1 MDELSS
7 CATPQLPDNYSFQT
21 TNIVAQDGTPL
32 GTDLYLPKKKG
43 KFPTVLARTPYDKN
57 FVAILPIVKPF
68 LDQGFAVVVQDCRGR
83 LTSKGEFFPFV
94 DERKD
99 GLDTVKWIKKQKWS
113 NGKIAGFAGSYN
125 GYTQIAIADVL
136 DVATLHVTG
145 GNTYKI
151 IYPYGI
157 FSPKTVFSWGF
168 SMDTPQKEYDI
179 NKAYKILPLS
189 SAAIK
194 SYGKTNKFIAEYLKH
209 ENYDDFWKK
218 QNNSKYIKC
227 PALFMAG
234 WYDMFIGPQ
243 FDDFLALDKKT
254 GGKCRIVVGPW
265 CHGNQVLEKEY
276 GGEEKTGNRELLN
289 YQYLIAALKGQ
300 NTDKLFTSPYK
311 NKKYNLFIM
320 ERNEYVGS
328 DVWPPKETSPTKFYL
343 HSGKQLSTKIQKKNE
358 ALKYTY
364 DPADPFPSLGGS
376 IFGEDVGPADQSSTT
391 SRTDQLIFDME
402 IKNKPV
408 TLLGPINAELF
419 VETDAKCTD
428 FFVSVQDVFP
438 KKGPIV
444 NIQNGGTKFIPKSK
458 NKPDKLKIEIW
469 PTGYQINP
477 GHKLRIVIT
486 SSCFPAFNRNLNTGE
501 PIYSAKKM
509 VKANQ
514 KIFVGKE
521 FPSSVSLPV
530 YNK

>member
-1 MDELSS
+1 MAELSS

-21 TNIVAQDGTPL
+21 TNVIAQDGTAL

-57 FVAILPIVKPF
+57 FDAILPIVKPF
-68 LDQGFAVVVQDCRGR
+68 LDQGFAVVIQDCRGR

-113 NGKIAGFAGSYN
+113 NGKIGGFAGSYN

-168 SMDTPQKEYDI
+168 MMDTPQKEYNI

-209 ENYDDFWKK
+209 EKYDDFWEK
-218 QNNSKYIKC
+218 QNVSKYIKC
-227 PALFMAG
+227 PSLFMAG

-254 GGKCRIVVGPW
+254 EEKCRMVVGPW

-276 GGEEKTGNRELLN
+276 GG
-289 YQYLIAALKGQ
+289 
-300 NTDKLFTSPYK
+300 
-311 NKKYNLFIM
+311 
-320 ERNEYVGS
+320 
-328 DVWPPKETSPTKFYL
+328 
-343 HSGKQLSTKIQKKNE
+343 
-358 ALKYTY
+358 LKYTY

-402 IKNKPV
+402 IKNKPL

-419 VETDAKCTD
+419 VETDAKETD

-444 NIQNGGTKFIPKSK
+444 NIQTGGAKFIPKNK
-458 NKPDKLKIEIW
+458 NKPGKLKI
-469 PTGYQINP
+469 
-477 GHKLRIVIT
+477 
-486 SSCFPAFNRNLNTGE
+486 
-501 PIYSAKKM
+501 
-509 VKANQ
+509 
-514 KIFVGKE
+514 KILAYRL
-521 FPSSVSLPV
+521 S
-530 YNK
+530 N